1 MMTGGI
7 CSTTTKC
14 NCFVFFYY
22 CYERETIKMKFYHNT
37 DPITIYFLLVLLWM
51 SLFINGS
58 EQENNIIIQVLDN
71 DILQKTQQEV
81 QQCPGLN
88 FVFGF

>member
-1 MMTGGI
+1 
-7 CSTTTKC
+7 
-14 NCFVFFYY
+14 
-22 CYERETIKMKFYHNT
+22 MKFYHNT

-51 SLFINGS
+51 SLFINAS
-58 EQENNIIIQVLDN
+58 EQENNIIIQALDN

-81 QQCPGLN
+81 QQCPVLS